1 MAKNRVEYAT
11 EEQIKRAQVAE
22 VTNRNVVK
30 VRNDLAFFK
39 HSLTLQEQRL
49 IFIVIAQIK
58 MEDEDFKDYKV
69 HLADIEEKAGALQSS
84 REVNKFARNLMSKTF
99 TIEENDSYVTFS
111 WFSSIRKIKGE
122 QAIIVRF
129 DPALK
134 PYLLQLK
141 KNFTKAL
148 LSIVLRFKH
157 KYTLQIY
164 LLLKSR
170 ISKQLEIDVGRLADI
185 LNAPKSY
192 KRNFYDF
199 WRYVIEPALQEI
211 DDKSDLKIVEVK
223 KINAKY
229 SKKIEKIAIKAQSKY
244 ATKKEIEN
252 ISDDKL
258 LQKANDALLRK
269 IIKVDDIE
277 HIITNIT
284 KEDDNFYIYA
294 AELDNEGLATNKT
307 SKIKVSKQYLANITS
322 QES

>member
-1 MAKNRVEYAT
+1 MGKNRVQYAT
-11 EEQIKRAQVAE
+11 QEEIQRAKVAE

-49 IFIVIAQIK
+49 IFIVIAQLK
-58 MEDEDFKDYKV
+58 TEDEDFKDYKV
-69 HLADIEEKAGALQSS
+69 HLQDIEEKAGALQSS
-84 REVNKFARNLMSKTF
+84 REVNKFARALMSKTF
-99 TIEENDSYVTFS
+99 TIEENNSYITMS

-157 KYTLQIY
+157 KYTLQMY
-164 LLLKSR
+164 LLIKSR
-170 ISKQLEIDVGRLADI
+170 ISKTLEIEVDRLADI
-185 LNAPKSY
+185 LDVPKSY

-199 WRYVIEPALQEI
+199 WRYVIEPAIKEI
-211 DDKSDLKIVEVK
+211 DDVSDLKIVEVK
-223 KINAKY
+223 KLNAKY
-229 SKKIEKIAIKAQSKY
+229 SKKIAKIVIKAKSKY
-244 ATKKEIEN
+244 SKKEIEKIN
-252 ISDDKL
+252 DNEL
-258 LQKANDALLRK
+258 LKKANDVLLRK
-269 IIKVDDIE
+269 IIKIDDLE

-284 KEDDNFYIYA
+284 KENDNYYIYA
-294 AELDNEGLATNKT
+294 AELDKEGLATNKT
-307 SKIKVSKQYLANITS
+307 SKIKTDKAFLIENIS
-322 QES
+322 QESS